1 MKEVFV
7 RGHNGDRYVERTV
20 VVESARELVDAIKKA
35 AAEELGI
42 RAYTI
47 NNMSGEVVAPI
58 GLRDMD
64 DEFESICAVEIV
76 PYNKAG
82 Q

>member
-1 MKEVFV
+1 MKEVYV
-7 RGHNGDRYVERTV
+7 TGRNGDREVARTV
-20 VVESARELVDAIKKA
+20 VVEDARELVDEIKKA
-35 AAEELGI
+35 AAGDLGV

-58 GLRDMD
+58 GLRDME
-64 DEFESICAVEIV
+64 DEFEGICAVEIV

>member
-7 RGHNGDRYVERTV
+7 RGQNGDKNVEKTV
-20 VVESARELVDAIKKA
+20 VAENARELVDSIRQI
-35 AAEELGI
+35 AAEELGV
-42 RAYTI
+42 RSYTI

-58 GLRDMD
+58 GLRDME
-64 DEFESICAVEIV
+64 DEFEAICAVEIV

>member
-7 RGHNGDRYVERTV
+7 RGRNGDRSVEKTV
-20 VVESARELVDAIKKA
+20 VAENARELVDAIRHA
-35 AAEELGI
+35 AAEELGV
-42 RAYTI
+42 RSYTI

-58 GLRDMD
+58 GLRDME
-64 DEFESICAVEIV
+64 DEFEGICAVEIV